1 MTFASM
7 RVVVAQPSS
16 SSSGYAWYVVAVLT
30 FVYMTAFVD
39 RQIVSLL
46 VGPIKQT
53 LGVTDTQMGLL
64 QGLAFGI
71 FYTLLG
77 VPIGRLADQRSRRAI
92 IATGCTIWSIM
103 TAACG
108 LARTFPQLFLARIG
122 VGVGEATISPAA
134 LSMIGD
140 YFPKDRRPLAM
151 SLFVSAG
158 SIGSAVALLMGG
170 AVIGWANT
178 LAVELPII
186 GRLHGWQ
193 IIFMLVGLPGLIGT
207 ALMLTVREPVR
218 TGASA
223 STADWGHLWAFMA
236 RHRWVL
242 AGHIGGF
249 AIFSTLVYAVM
260 FWGPSFFVRQ
270 HGWTEKQVGL
280 SYGIG
285 ILVFGLLGAFAGGA
299 FAGWLRRRGAV
310 SAALLTVAVGAGG
323 ITVPGVL
330 GVTIPDANVA
340 IVFACL
346 CNFFVSF
353 ASGSSAAAFQEY
365 TPNELRAQ
373 ITAVYYFA
381 INLVGLSLGG
391 VSVGVLNDYVF
402 GSEAA
407 IGRSLL
413 VVLLIMGPLG
423 GGLIAA
429 ALPAFRRAVLRFEDG
444 TPA

>member
-1 MTFASM
+1 M
-7 RVVVAQPSS
+7 RGVIAQPSPS
-16 SSSGYAWYVVAVLT
+16 SSAYAWYVVAVLT

-92 IATGCTIWSIM
+92 IAAGCTIWSIM

-140 YFPKDRRPLAM
+140 YFPKERRPLAM

-178 LAVELPII
+178 LSIEVPVV

-207 ALMLTVREPVR
+207 ALMLTVREPAR

-223 STADWGHLWAFMA
+223 STSEWGHLWTFMA

-260 FWGPSFFVRQ
+260 FWGPSFFVRH

-285 ILVFGLLGAFAGGA
+285 ILVFGLAGAFAGGA

-340 IVFACL
+340 MVFACL

-353 ASGSSAAAFQEY
+353 ASGSSAAALQEY

-373 ITAVYYFA
+373 ITAVYYFV

-429 ALPAFRRAVLRFEDG
+429 ALPAYRRAVLRFEDG
-444 TPA
+444 TPP